1 MNCNKLCIGL
11 TMTFGLVTMCGTAM
25 SQDWTDDFEGY
36 SNGQVLYHVGGW
48 SGWDDVEAVAG
59 SCSTTVA
66 HGGTKSIL
74 VEGADDAIH
83 TFEGLTS
90 GSGTIS
96 AWVYTPVS
104 QFIADAFFLVQND
117 YQHGGPYE
125 WCIDLEF
132 DFEGDGGGGP
142 GTVVDAFRPET
153 NAPNIAFDRW
163 VEIRCEV
170 DIDNDTITCYY
181 NNIEVSTG
189 QLFIRGGT
197 HEIKNLDLYTTG
209 TTNYYDDIAFLG
221 LGSGGGGYTC
231 EITGACP
238 GNIDVNWSGAQP
250 NKTQGI
256 VFASNTGSFSINS
269 GACAG
274 TQLGLGTRNLQLVR
288 TIGTGSGAG
297 SIGRAVGSGACGGFV
312 QLVTVASPCEVSSV
326 GQIP

>member
-1 MNCNKLCIGL
+1 MNRSTMCLGL
-11 TMTFGLVTMCGTAM
+11 TMTIGLTGLCSTAL
-25 SQDWTDDFEGY
+25 SQDWSDNFESY

-59 SCSTTVA
+59 SCSTAHA

-74 VEGADDAIH
+74 VEGADDAIQ

-90 GSGTIS
+90 GSGTIT

-104 QFIADAFFLVQND
+104 TFISDAFFLVQNE
-117 YQHGGPYE
+117 YAHGGPYE

-142 GTVVDAFRPET
+142 GTVVDAFRAET
-153 NAPNIAFDRW
+153 NAPSIVFDQW

-170 DIDNDTITCYY
+170 DIDNDTITSYY
-181 NNIEVSTG
+181 NNIEVSRG
-189 QLFIRGGT
+189 QLFIRGGA
-197 HEIKNLDLYTTG
+197 HEIKNLDLYTVG
-209 TTNYYDDIAFLG
+209 TTNFYDDISFLG
-221 LGSGGGGYTC
+221 LGSGGGYAC
-231 EITGACP
+231 EISGACP
-238 GNIDVNWSGAQP
+238 GNINVNWTGAQP

-256 VFASNTGSFSINS
+256 VFASNTGNFTVNS

-288 TIGTGSGAG
+288 TLGTGSGSG
-297 SIGRAVGSGACGGFV
+297 SIGRAVGAGACGGFV
-312 QLVTVASPCEVSSV
+312 QLVTVASPCEASSV